1 MSRLLD
7 RRRPALLLAAVVC
20 LSALLIG
27 ASRISSGD
35 SSPAASPAET
45 SSFAGVPQAG
55 LVLGDPD
62 APVTLVEYAD
72 LQCPYCAEWARSTLP
87 VLIDEYIRTGQV
99 RIVFR
104 GLAFIG
110 PDSEQALRV
119 VLGASRQNRSWDVL
133 DALYRRQG
141 AENRGWVTEE
151 LLAEVAGP
159 RALAEGS
166 KPWVDRQLAT
176 AAEAA
181 EAAGVR
187 GTPAFQVGRTGGA
200 LDLVFLESLG
210 PEGLRPALDA
220 ALAA

>member
-7 RRRPALLLAAVVC
+7 RRRPAFLLAAVVV
-20 LSALLIG
+20 LSTVLIG
-27 ASRISSGD
+27 ASRVGSGGSSA
-35 SSPAASPAET
+35 PASPSEQ
-45 SSFAGVPQAG
+45 SSLAGIPQAG
-55 LVLGDPD
+55 LVLGDPN

-87 VLIDEYIRTGQV
+87 VLVEEYVRPGKV

-104 GLAFIG
+104 GLAFVG
-110 PDSEQALRV
+110 PDSEQALRA

-159 RALAEGS
+159 RAVAEGS

-176 AAEAA
+176 AAETA
-181 EAAGVR
+181 EAAGVS
-187 GTPAFQVGRTGGA
+187 GTPAFQVGRTGRK
-200 LDLVFLESLG
+200 LELVFLESLG

>member
-1 MSRLLD
+1 LSRFLD
-7 RRRPALLLAAVVC
+7 RRRAAFLLAAVVG

-27 ASRISSGD
+27 ASRVSSD
-35 SSPAASPAET
+35 ASTAQATAPDT
-45 SSFAGVPQAG
+45 SSFAGIPQAG
-55 LVLGDPD
+55 LVLGEPD
-62 APVTLVEYAD
+62 SPVTLVEYGD
-72 LQCPYCAEWARSTLP
+72 MQCPYCGEWARSTLP
-87 VLIDEYIRTGQV
+87 VLVDEYVRPGKV

-104 GLAFIG
+104 GLAFVG
-110 PDSEQALRV
+110 PDSERALRA

-141 AENRGWVTEE
+141 AENGGWVTEE

-159 RALAEGS
+159 RAVAEGS

-181 EAAGVR
+181 EAAGVK
-187 GTPAFQVGRTGGA
+187 GTPAFQVGRTGRA